1 MCVLLLL
8 LLVVVVVRRVCVC
21 ELGNGGCGGCMRVSL
36 GRNAMLP
43 SVCAPDNNVK
53 SCILAKRGLAT

>member
-1 MCVLLLL
+1 MLVVVVV
-8 LLVVVVVRRVCVC
+8 VVVVVRRVCVC
-21 ELGNGGCGGCMRVSL
+21 ELGKGGGGGMRVSL
-36 GRNAMLP
+36 YRNAMLP

>member
-1 MCVLLLL
+1 MCVLLLLL
-8 LLVVVVVRRVCVC
+8 LLVVVVRRVC
-21 ELGNGGCGGCMRVSL
+21 ELGNGVCGGCMRVSL

>member
-1 MCVLLLL
+1 MCVLLLLL
-8 LLVVVVVRRVCVC
+8 LLVVVVRRVC
-21 ELGNGGCGGCMRVSL
+21 ELGNGGCGGCMRVSP